1 MLPRKFQLPV
11 TALFFFFLILPS
23 WPNFC
28 FSPRRPFLPPAAAG
42 PWWPRRVFQRRPH
55 HGAGPSGAVLVVSRA
70 ARRNGPFPGAA
81 ISPTVLDSAL
91 RTAASPLCPRRVE
104 EPSPELPAARL
115 PRNKLVRDLS
125 FDAFA
130 RACPRLP
137 VNQVVMCFRGPGLCF
152 AACHPHVPHPKPR
165 AHVPWVHRGRPC
177 SPGHSSA
184 LPGGEGSPRYRGEV
198 PKNRVQPFLLR
209 VGSRC
214 SEPPAVTPRALV
226 SPESGRRW
234 HGCPRPLCAR
244 RGRGGCV
251 SATEIFSSLGICNN
265 KYSNLPLQLF
275 VTSSSSLCSF
285 C

>member
-1 MLPRKFQLPV
+1 M

-91 RTAASPLCPRRVE
+91 RTAASPLCPRWVE

-165 AHVPWVHRGRPC
+165 AHVPWVHRGRPR

-184 LPGGEGSPRYRGEV
+184 LPGARAAPGIAARSQKTASNPSCFGSAHVAP
-198 PKNRVQPFLLR
+198 
-209 VGSRC
+209 S
-214 SEPPAVTPRALV
+214 PPP
-226 SPESGRRW
+226 
-234 HGCPRPLCAR
+234 
-244 RGRGGCV
+244 
-251 SATEIFSSLGICNN
+251 
-265 KYSNLPLQLF
+265 
-275 VTSSSSLCSF
+275 
-285 C
+285 